1 MPRNVRL
8 MLAGL
13 LIAML
18 ALPAC
23 ADNHGEAAGEAA
35 EGREVDLEVIADPAH
50 EQMNQQAPET
60 YRALFH
66 TTAGDF
72 TIEVTRAW
80 SPNGADR
87 FYNLVKNG
95 YYDGNRFFRVV
106 PGFVVQ
112 WGVHGDPAVTEAW
125 QDSRDANIED
135 DQVKHSNT
143 RGKVV
148 FAMRGPNSRTT
159 QLFINFGDNA
169 RLDGM
174 GFSPFGEVVGDGMD
188 VVDEIYDEYPNL
200 DGRQFRDPETAV
212 SQLDLMERGNAYL
225 DRFFPE
231 LDHIIT
237 ATIVEDAAEESAEDA
252 PEESDGA
259 EDESDGE

>member
-1 MPRNVRL
+1 MARHALL
-8 MLAGL
+8 MMIGM

-23 ADNHGEAAGEAA
+23 ADHHGEAAAGEQA
-35 EGREVDLEVIADPAH
+35 EPREVDLEVIADPGH
-50 EQMNQQAPET
+50 ELMSQQAPET
-60 YRALFH
+60 YQALFH

-125 QDSRDANIED
+125 QQNRASQIQD
-135 DQVKHSNT
+135 DEVKGTNS

-169 RLDGM
+169 RLDAM
-174 GFSPFGEVVGDGMD
+174 GFSPFGEVIGDGMD

-212 SQLDLMERGNAYL
+212 SQIDLMERGNAYL

-237 ATIVEDAAEESAEDA
+237 ATIVEAAPEDAAADETTEE
-252 PEESDGA
+252 
-259 EDESDGE
+259 